1 VKKYLPVVGIAAVGV
16 VAAALVGA
24 STAAGAVGANVGPVR
39 ANALAAPAYAA
50 VSWPGSDQLSG
61 AESLIVRV
69 FAAPT
74 ASARVNVVGAAGI
87 GAVSSPASY
96 ATIVQPSS
104 GVQAVP
110 GSGRAGALGF
120 AVDTA
125 GFYSGVV
132 DVYSGATLV
141 ESATFSFATTGAP
154 VTLQVTPST
163 LSADVGGAMTA
174 FITLLDAAGNRTQP
188 AAIDGVVVTTTVG
201 QVAPT
206 SISGSGDPRQSLSD
220 GLAEVT
226 LSSQA
231 AGTGVLTVTPTGT
244 LPAGGL
250 SVATVPATF
259 RSLTP
264 SPSPT
269 PSSSATPT
277 PSPTVTPTPSP
288 TPTVTPSPTV
298 APTPTPTST
307 TPSSPS
313 PTPTPSPA
321 PSDPDL
327 DGDEEAANSIEVFR
341 LASGYRVAVNT
352 IEGQTLFRVVAVR
365 PGSSVRW
372 TWKDLRTNDDGEFAY
387 RTSRNLSGARMRLLV
402 DGVVVARVTVPAS

>member
-1 VKKYLPVVGIAAVGV
+1 VPVAGIAAVGV
-16 VAAALVGA
+16 VAAALAGA
-24 STAAGAVGANVGPVR
+24 STAAGAVRADVGPVR

-61 AESLIVRV
+61 AETLIVRV
-69 FAAPT
+69 YTAPT
-74 ASARVNVVGAAGI
+74 SSARINVVGAAGI
-87 GAVSSPASY
+87 GGASSPASY
-96 ATIVQPSS
+96 ATLTQPSS
-104 GVQAVP
+104 GVQAVA
-110 GSGRAGALGF
+110 GSGPSGALGF

-125 GFYSGVV
+125 GVYSGVV

-163 LSADVGGAMTA
+163 LAADVGGTVTA
-174 FITLLDAAGNRTQP
+174 SIALLDAAGNRTQP
-188 AAIDGVVVTTTVG
+188 AAVDGVALSTTVG

-226 LSSQA
+226 LSSQV
-231 AGTGVLTVTPTGT
+231 AGTGVLTFTPTGT

-250 SVATVPATF
+250 SAAAVPATF

-269 PSSSATPT
+269 PSSSATPA

-298 APTPTPTST
+298 TPTPTPTPTPT
-307 TPSSPS
+307 TPPTPG
-313 PTPTPSPA
+313 PTPTPSPS

-327 DGDEEAANSIEVFR
+327 DGDEEAANSLEVIR
-341 LASGYRVAVNT
+341 LASGYRVAVTT
-352 IEGQTLFRVVAVR
+352 IEGQTPFRVIAVR

-387 RTSRNLSGARMRLLV
+387 RTSRNLSGARLRLVV
-402 DGVVVARVTVPAS
+402 DGIVVARVTVPTS

>member
-1 VKKYLPVVGIAAVGV
+1 VRKFVPAAGIAAIGV
-16 VAAALVGA
+16 VAAALLGA
-24 STAAGAVGANVGPVR
+24 STAAGAVRADVGPVR
-39 ANALAAPAYAA
+39 ATALAAPAYAA

-61 AESLIVRV
+61 VETLIVRV
-69 FAAPT
+69 STAPS

-87 GAVSSPASY
+87 GGVSSPASY
-96 ATIVQPSS
+96 ATIMQPSS
-104 GVQAVP
+104 GLPAVP
-110 GSGRAGALGF
+110 GSGLAGALGF
-120 AVDTA
+120 AVDSP

-132 DVYSGATLV
+132 DVYSGSTLV
-141 ESATFSFATTGAP
+141 ETATFSFVTTGAP
-154 VTLQVTPST
+154 VTLQVSPST
-163 LSADVGGAMTA
+163 LSADVGGTVTA
-174 FITLLDAAGNRTQP
+174 SIALLDAAGNRTQP
-188 AAIDGVVVTTTVG
+188 AAVDGVVVTTTIG

-231 AGTGVLTVTPTGT
+231 GGTGVLTVTPTGT

-250 SVATVPATF
+250 SPAAVPATF

-269 PSSSATPT
+269 PSPSATAS

-288 TPTVTPSPTV
+288 SPTVTPSPT
-298 APTPTPTST
+298 PTPTPT
-307 TPSSPS
+307 TPPSPS
-313 PTPTPSPA
+313 PTPTPSPS

-327 DGDEEAANSIEVFR
+327 DGDEEAANSIEVIR
-341 LASGYRVAVNT
+341 LASGYRVVVTT
-352 IEGQTLFRVVAVR
+352 IEGQTPFRVVAVR

-387 RTSRNLSGARMRLLV
+387 RTSRNLSGARLRLVV
-402 DGVVVARVTVPAS
+402 DGIVLARVTVPAS

>member
-1 VKKYLPVVGIAAVGV
+1 MRKFVPAAGIAAIGV
-16 VAAALVGA
+16 VAAALLGA
-24 STAAGAVGANVGPVR
+24 STAAGAVRADVGPVR

-61 AESLIVRV
+61 AETLIVRV
-69 FAAPT
+69 FTAPT

-87 GAVSSPASY
+87 GGVSSPASY
-96 ATIVQPSS
+96 ATLIQPSS
-104 GVQAVP
+104 GVQAVA
-110 GSGRAGALGF
+110 GSGQAGALGF
-120 AVDTA
+120 AVDTPGSYA
-125 GFYSGVV
+125 GVV

-163 LSADVGGAMTA
+163 LSADVGGTVAA
-174 FITLLDAAGNRTQP
+174 SIALLDAAGNRTQP
-188 AAIDGVVVTTTVG
+188 AAIDGVVVTTTIG

-226 LSSQA
+226 LSSQD
-231 AGTGVLTVTPTGT
+231 AGTGVLTVTPSGT

-250 SVATVPATF
+250 SAAAVPATF

-277 PSPTVTPTPSP
+277 PSSTVTPTPSP
-288 TPTVTPSPTV
+288 TPTVTPTV
-298 APTPTPTST
+298 TPTPTPTPT
-307 TPSSPS
+307 TPPSPS
-313 PTPTPSPA
+313 PTPTPSPS

-327 DGDEEAANSIEVFR
+327 DGDEEAANSIEVVR
-341 LASGYRVAVNT
+341 LASGYRVAVTT
-352 IEGQTLFRVVAVR
+352 IESQTPFRVIAVR

-372 TWKDLRTNDDGEFAY
+372 TWRDLRTNDDGEFAY
-387 RTSRNLSGARMRLLV
+387 RTSRNLSGARLRLLV
-402 DGVVVARVTVPAS
+402 DGIVLARVTVPAS